1 MCVCWVNP
9 QEICERRYLVINC
22 WLFICLCP
30 NPPQASRVY
39 LAALSKLKAIAQQS
53 DLPRSFPFLQRL
65 ILQNC
70 IHILLPNLN
79 LIVR

>member
-30 NPPQASRVY
+30 NLHRHPV
-39 LAALSKLKAIAQQS
+39 AALSKLKAIAQQS
-53 DLPRSFPFLQRL
+53 DLPRSLPFLQRL
-65 ILQNC
+65 FFKTVYIFLFSPKPK
-70 IHILLPNLN
+70 PN
-79 LIVR
+79 R